1 MKKILLTIISA
12 VFGITALTAP
22 AFAATVSLS
31 PININAIEGESFNV
45 VIAVD
50 PQSID
55 NYTAKIALDYP
66 ADVLEAKSF
75 VLENGWMA
83 MTQSGYDLVDNT
95 NGALI
100 KTAGYPGGISST
112 TTFGTVSF
120 LAKKTGNGSIK
131 VGDEAF
137 VLDANSQDVL
147 SGTPS
152 VSIAVTVPSSEP
164 VVQEPT
170 VETPTVTPSTE
181 TVSPAQPSEQSNEQ
195 PGEETNEQPG
205 EESASQPIA
214 QASLLTIASNILTLG
229 TDNTS
234 LGVLMGLMLL
244 IVIVYAIYS
253 VVQRK
258 RKNK

>member
-12 VFGITALTAP
+12 VFGITALMTP

-31 PININAIEGESFNV
+31 PININAVEGESFSV

-50 PQSID
+50 PQSIN

-66 ADVLEAKSF
+66 ADVIEIKSF

-100 KTAGYPGGISST
+100 KTAGYPGGISSA

-120 LAKKTGNGSIK
+120 LAKKTGNGTIK

-137 VLDANSQDVL
+137 VFDANSQNVL
-147 SGTPS
+147 SGNPS
-152 VSIAVTVPSSEP
+152 VSVAIAATVAQEP
-164 VVQEPT
+164 VVQEPAA
-170 VETPTVTPSTE
+170 ETPEVTTLTETTPSE
-181 TVSPAQPSEQSNEQ
+181 EVVSEQPSEEVNEEPVSEQ
-195 PGEETNEQPG
+195 PIEPMV
-205 EESASQPIA
+205 
-214 QASLLTIASNILTLG
+214 QASFLTIAGDVLSLG

-234 LGVLMGLMLL
+234 ISVLML
-244 IVIVYAIYS
+244 IIILGIIVYAVYTL
-253 VVQRK
+253 VQRK
-258 RKNK
+258 RNK